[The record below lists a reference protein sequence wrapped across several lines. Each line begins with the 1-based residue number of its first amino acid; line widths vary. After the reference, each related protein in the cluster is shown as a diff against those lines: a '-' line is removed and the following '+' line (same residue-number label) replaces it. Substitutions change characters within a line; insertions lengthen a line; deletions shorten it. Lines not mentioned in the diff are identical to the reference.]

1 LLLVELHMP
10 NYEYKFLCGSPKKP
24 PLLRWVP
31 QQVREKVEAGSFE
44 KRLNT
49 LVEEGWEVVSASTN
63 SVGSFLWQGTD
74 ATVFLRREKN

>member
-1 LLLVELHMP
+1 MP

-24 PLLRWVP
+24 PM
-31 QQVREKVEAGSFE
+31 VREKVEAGSFE
-44 KRLNT
+44 KKLNT

-63 SVGSFLWQGTD
+63 SRGSFLWQDTV